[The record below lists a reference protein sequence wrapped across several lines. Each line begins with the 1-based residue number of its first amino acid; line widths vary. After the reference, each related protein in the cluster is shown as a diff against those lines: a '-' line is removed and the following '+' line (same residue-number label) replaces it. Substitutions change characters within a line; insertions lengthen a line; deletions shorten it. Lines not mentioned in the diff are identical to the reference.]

1 MTPPFS
7 WRKYGRYFLTG
18 LAFMYGFKTLDSLLE
33 KTAIVQRME
42 RANLDALF
50 SGKKTE
56 VSKDIFIVTVTEEDY
71 SQLFGG
77 VSPLQPSKLNE
88 VISAILESG
97 PKVLGVD
104 FDTSAWKDVGVRPP
118 AGTTIVW
125 AKETVGNLSSKD
137 VCYGVPVYVPN
148 EDGFIRDYSAYVEGN
163 GQAFPTL
170 AVNLAEVY
178 LKGTCL
184 NPLPLNQWKKTEPLP
199 LINYAGDATAFN
211 RLSAS
216 ALLQLKGSEDD
227 PGAAT
232 RWALWKNENPLKGK
246 LVLLGGAYRAARD
259 AYPTPVGYL
268 DGVVILAH
276 TAQTRL
282 PGHEL
287 RSDAPKGLLNGWLSI
302 QAYVLLLATY
312 FIPKAWRMGITI
324 LTGPIYAFI
333 GNWIWF
339 FAGGT
344 FLSFVPYLVGLTVH
358 QIYDH
363 IKDFR
368 KLEKD
373 NHNLKERLRVLESPT
388 GD

>member
-7 WRKYGRYFLTG
+7 WRNYGRYLLTG

-178 LKGTCL
+178 LKG
-184 NPLPLNQWKKTEPLP
+184 
-199 LINYAGDATAFN
+199 
-211 RLSAS
+211 
-216 ALLQLKGSEDD
+216 
-227 PGAAT
+227 
-232 RWALWKNENPLKGK
+232 
-246 LVLLGGAYRAARD
+246 RA
-259 AYPTPVGYL
+259 
-268 DGVVILAH
+268 
-276 TAQTRL
+276 
-282 PGHEL
+282 
-287 RSDAPKGLLNGWLSI
+287 
-302 QAYVLLLATY
+302 
-312 FIPKAWRMGITI
+312 
-324 LTGPIYAFI
+324 
-333 GNWIWF
+333 
-339 FAGGT
+339 
-344 FLSFVPYLVGLTVH
+344 
-358 QIYDH
+358 
-363 IKDFR
+363 
-368 KLEKD
+368 
-373 NHNLKERLRVLESPT
+373 
-388 GD
+388 